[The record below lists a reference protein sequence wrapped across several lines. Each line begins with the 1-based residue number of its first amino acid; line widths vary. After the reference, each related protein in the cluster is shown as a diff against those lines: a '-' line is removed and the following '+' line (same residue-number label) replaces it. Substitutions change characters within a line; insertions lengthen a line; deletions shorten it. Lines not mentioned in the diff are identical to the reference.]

1 MLTVVKLAA
10 LKPRP
15 TIYRVADAAGLCIE
29 VRPDGGRSW
38 RYRYRFAGIARMLSL
53 GTYPQISL
61 AEARRRRDAARTKLQ
76 TGQDPSSERR
86 ADKVRAQLSA
96 ENTFGAIAEEWLE
109 QQRGKLA
116 DVTYRKS
123 EWLFSFVTPAL
134 GARRITDITAPEIL
148 SILRGIEHRG
158 RRETA
163 HRVKQRIGQV
173 FRFAIATG
181 RAERDPSND
190 LRGALSPVVTT
201 SRAAVT
207 DPNDIADLMRA
218 IDAYQGQPATKAAL
232 RVAPLVF
239 ARPGNLRAM
248 EWSELDLNAAEWRIP
263 AHKMKVREAHV
274 VPLAKQA
281 VSMLRELHPL
291 TGYGRYVFPSL
302 RTGNRPMSDNTI
314 NAALR
319 RLGYDKETMTGHGFR
334 ALACTRLNEMG
345 WAPDVIERQLA
356 HAERN
361 KVRAAYNRA
370 SYMGERRKMMQA
382 WADYL
387 DTLRASHSNVVKL
400 TSRSVSDSG
409 GKVASGASST
419 TPRKRVRG

>member
-1 MLTVVKLAA
+1 MLTVLKIAA
-10 LKPRP
+10 LKPRASV
-15 TIYRVADAAGLCIE
+15 YRVADAGGLSIE

-38 RYRYRFAGIARMLSL
+38 RYRYRFVGKARMLSL
-53 GTYPQISL
+53 GVHPEITL
-61 AEARRRRDAARTKLQ
+61 AEARRRRDEARAMLR
-76 TGQDPSSERR
+76 TGRDPSSERK
-86 ADKVRAQLSA
+86 AEKVRAQLST
-96 ENTFGAIAEEWLE
+96 ENTFEAIAREWLE
-109 QQRGKLA
+109 GQRGKLA
-116 DVTYRKS
+116 EITFQKS

-134 GARRITDITAPEIL
+134 GARPIISITAPDIL
-148 SILRGIEHRG
+148 AVLRGIEARG

-173 FRFAIATG
+173 FRYAIATG

-207 DPNDIADLMRA
+207 DPNDVADLLRA
-218 IDAYQGQPATKAAL
+218 IDDYEGQPATKAAL
-232 RVAPLVF
+232 RLAPLVF

-248 EWSELDLNAAEWRIP
+248 EWSELDLEAAEWRIP
-263 AHKMKVREAHV
+263 AHKMKVREPHV

-281 VSMLRELHPL
+281 IGMLRELHPL
-291 TGYGRYVFPSL
+291 SGYGRYVFPSL
-302 RTGNRPMSDNTI
+302 RTGNRPMSENTI

-334 ALACTRLNEMG
+334 ALASTRLNEMG
-345 WAPDVIERQLA
+345 WPPDVIERQLA

-387 DTLRASHSNVVKL
+387 DTLRASPSNVVRLDPKRPRGAISESVL
-400 TSRSVSDSG
+400 HRSSPASRRQ
-409 GKVASGASST
+409 A
-419 TPRKRVRG
+419 RR

>member
-1 MLTVVKLAA
+1 MLTAVKLAV
-10 LKPRP
+10 LKSR
-15 TIYRVADAAGLCIE
+15 TAIYAGLCIE

-38 RYRYRFAGIARMLSL
+38 RYRYRFAGNARMLSL
-53 GTYPQISL
+53 GTYPQVSL
-61 AEARRRRDAARTKLQ
+61 AEARKRRDEARAVLQ
-76 TGQDPSSERR
+76 TGRDPSSERK
-86 ADKVRAQLSA
+86 ADKLRVKLSV
-96 ENTFGAIAEEWLE
+96 ENTFGAIAREWLE

-116 DVTYRKS
+116 DITYQKS
-123 EWLFSFVTPAL
+123 EWLFSFVMPAL
-134 GARRITDITAPEIL
+134 DARPIAAITAPEIL
-148 SILRGIEHRG
+148 AILRGIEARG

-163 HRVKQRIGQV
+163 HRVKQRVGQV
-173 FRFAIATG
+173 FRYAIATG
-181 RAERDPSND
+181 RAERDPSSD

-207 DPNDIADLMRA
+207 DPNDVADLLCA
-218 IDAYQGQPATKAAL
+218 IDEYQGQPATKAAL
-232 RVAPLVF
+232 RLAPLVF

-248 EWSELDLNAAEWRIP
+248 EWSELSLDAAEWRIP
-263 AHKMKVREAHV
+263 AHKMKVREPHV

-281 VSMLRELHPL
+281 VAMLLELHPL
-291 TGYGRYVFPSL
+291 TGRGRYVFPSL
-302 RTGNRPMSDNTI
+302 RTGNRPMSENTI

-334 ALACTRLNEMG
+334 ALASTRLNEMG

-400 TSRSVSDSG
+400 ASRSVGD
-409 GKVASGASST
+409 
-419 TPRKRVRG
+419 

>member
-1 MLTVVKLAA
+1 
-10 LKPRP
+10 
-15 TIYRVADAAGLCIE
+15 
-29 VRPDGGRSW
+29 
-38 RYRYRFAGIARMLSL
+38 
-53 GTYPQISL
+53 
-61 AEARRRRDAARTKLQ
+61 
-76 TGQDPSSERR
+76 
-86 ADKVRAQLSA
+86 
-96 ENTFGAIAEEWLE
+96 
-109 QQRGKLA
+109 
-116 DVTYRKS
+116 
-123 EWLFSFVTPAL
+123 
-134 GARRITDITAPEIL
+134 
-148 SILRGIEHRG
+148 
-158 RRETA
+158 
-163 HRVKQRIGQV
+163 VKQRVGQV

-181 RAERDPSND
+181 RAERDPSSD

-207 DPNDIADLMRA
+207 DPSDVADLMRA

-248 EWSELDLNAAEWRIP
+248 EWSELDLDAAEWRIP

-281 VSMLRELHPL
+281 VGMLRELHPL

-387 DTLRASHSNVVKL
+387 DTLRAPPNNVVSLDPNPPRGAVSKSIL
-400 TSRSVSDSG
+400 RGPSAAFRKQAPPLVSQRCREALRSACGGGRESSSRLSEN
-409 GKVASGASST
+409 ASRNLLST
-419 TPRKRVRG
+419 QGCA